1 MPVEIPFSSVE
12 LERLQRHY
20 ASLKD
25 KPSYDAF
32 IRSAHALLQRI
43 GADPYHVRMAL
54 TNGHSMME
62 FGSRAAYRHKEDA
75 HGIGVGLLVMEA
87 DLPLVPEEL
96 RQDVDRFKPSGETAY
111 VKFTVP
117 TWADIPQGLLAMNEK
132 AMRWEYE
139 RIKDTKLV
147 EIRRGSSTDNE
158 ALRYAVVNGI
168 TVPELPGPLG
178 LVMVNI
184 TWNSNDWKRPSDDP
198 SDHRYVKAG
207 NTPYESWN
215 FDFDNPRNTPEKIYG
230 YSQRTAEPKV
240 TGSNNLVIF
249 YSQGKIV
256 GFYGGAEFLHEKI
269 HVNDQQDCNIVGDR
283 SLSLVLPRK
292 LDDIK
297 AKGYLEDKQRM
308 GQNGFIYLEDPG
320 TALRMIDEAIDLNPS
335 EAETLQRLRNWLT
348 DRAPSSRS
356 AATSNESEQMKI
368 PLNRIFYGPPGTG
381 KTFHT
386 VGAAVAVCD
395 PAFYAEH
402 KDDPAQLRERFN
414 ELLVKDMKK
423 ADGQIAFCTFHQ
435 SYSYED
441 FVEGIKPVEVEEDS
455 VQPLR
460 YHTRPGIL
468 KEMARR
474 AGIRASGE
482 AAKMKH
488 KLGFT
493 PEQFDQ
499 AQFFKLSLGDTQNP
513 EDQLIYDYC
522 IENKCIAIGF
532 MHQHD
537 LTGLSEHQVR
547 SLPLQEGQSSYHTV
561 AMNYFSQYVK
571 EGDIVVVTKGNYL
584 VRAIGRV
591 TGPYRYDPRSP
602 IGYPHFRDVEWLLA
616 NEDIPYEEL
625 YGRQFSQ
632 QSIYKL
638 KKEDIKRDFFVRSS
652 AADPAPDE
660 ARNFVLI
667 IDEINRGNVA
677 GIFGE
682 LITLIEEN
690 KRKGRPEA
698 LEVTL
703 PYSQEPFSI
712 PDNLYIIGTMNTA
725 DRSVEALDAA
735 LRRRFSFT
743 AMMPEPG
750 LLQPLQGSA
759 IDLAAMLGRINAR
772 LVQLLDE
779 DHQIGHSHFWDL
791 HKEADP
797 LPALRQVFTD
807 KVIPQLEEYFH
818 RDRAKLQL
826 VLGERFVSGSDPAD
840 DLFLGDA
847 NAMAPDPRT
856 VYTITPMDTW
866 DEAAFRS
873 LYEKV

>member
-1 MPVEIPFSSVE
+1 MPTREATSYDATA
-12 LERLQRHY
+12 LEVLQKHY

-32 IRSAHALLQRI
+32 IRSGHALLQRI
-43 GADPYHVRMAL
+43 GADPFHVRMAL
-54 TNGHSMME
+54 TRGHSMME

-87 DLPLVPEEL
+87 DLPLVPQEL
-96 RQDVDRFKPSGETAY
+96 RQDVDHFKPSGETAY

-117 TWADIPQGLLAMNEK
+117 TWADIPPELLAMNEK

-158 ALRYAVVNGI
+158 ALRHAVVNGI
-168 TVPELPGPLG
+168 TVPELPETTQP
-178 LVMVNI
+178 
-184 TWNSNDWKRPSDDP
+184 D
-198 SDHRYVKAG
+198 
-207 NTPYESWN
+207 
-215 FDFDNPRNTPEKIYG
+215 
-230 YSQRTAEPKV
+230 RTGTE
-240 TGSNNLVIF
+240 
-249 YSQGKIV
+249 
-256 GFYGGAEFLHEKI
+256 
-269 HVNDQQDCNIVGDR
+269 
-283 SLSLVLPRK
+283 
-292 LDDIK
+292 
-297 AKGYLEDKQRM
+297 RM
-308 GQNGFIYLEDPG
+308 
-320 TALRMIDEAIDLNPS
+320 TM
-335 EAETLQRLRNWLT
+335 T
-348 DRAPSSRS
+348 
-356 AATSNESEQMKI
+356 I

-402 KDDPAQLRERFN
+402 EGDHTKLRERFN
-414 ELLVKDMKK
+414 ALLIRDWDS
-423 ADGQIAFCTFHQ
+423 AEGRIGFCTFHQ

-441 FVEGIKPVEVEEDS
+441 FVEGIKPVMDDGEGALKYSIRE
-455 VQPLR
+455 
-460 YHTRPGIL
+460 GIL
-468 KEMARR
+468 KLMARR
-474 AGIRASGE
+474 ASGKSD
-482 AAKMKH
+482 AGTAKAKESFS
-488 KLGFT
+488 FT
-493 PEQFDQ
+493 PEQFDR
-499 AQFFKLSLGDTQNP
+499 AEFYKLSLGAVYNK
-513 EDQLIYDYC
+513 EDEDIYHSC
-522 IENKCIAIGF
+522 IRNNVIALGYLG
-532 MHQHD
+532 QYD
-537 LTGLSEHQVR
+537 LTNKAEKEINE
-547 SLPLQEGQSSYHTV
+547 LPLQSDQSSSS
-561 AMNYFSQYVK
+561 ASQANYFRHYLK
-571 EGDIVVVTKGNYL
+571 KGDYVVVTRGNL
-584 VRAIGRV
+584 RVRAIGKV
-591 TGPYRYDPRSP
+591 TGDYRYAPELGIP
-602 IGYPHFRDVEWLLA
+602 YPHIRSVEWLLKDQ
-616 NEDIPYEEL
+616 DIPWEEI
-625 YGRQFSQ
+625 YSKTFVQRP
-632 QSIYKL
+632 IYKL
-638 KKEDIKRDFFVRSS
+638 IKEEIKREFFVKG
-652 AADPAPDE
+652 APTTPLAQE
-660 ARNFVLI
+660 AKSFVLI

-750 LLQPLQGSA
+750 LLQPLQGSV
-759 IDLAAMLGRINAR
+759 IDLAAMLERINAR
-772 LVQLLDE
+772 LVHLLDE

-797 LPALRQVFTD
+797 LPALRQVFRD

-826 VLGERFVSGSDPAD
+826 VLGDRFVSGTDPAD

-856 VYTITPMDTW
+856 IYTITPMDTW
-866 DEAAFRS
+866 DEAAFCS